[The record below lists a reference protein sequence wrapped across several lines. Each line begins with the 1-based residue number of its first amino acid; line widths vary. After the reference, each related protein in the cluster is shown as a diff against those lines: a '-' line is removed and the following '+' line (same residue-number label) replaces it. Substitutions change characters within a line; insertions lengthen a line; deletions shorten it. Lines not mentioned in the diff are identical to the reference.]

1 MGGKQ
6 MSRYSGT
13 PPLDS
18 FGNWLRARRVP
29 CGQTWENQMR
39 KHEGR
44 CMQALRWRHL
54 HVYGSII
61 RSIPTAMVSGPATAS
76 SLDPHHYSGRRKPL
90 SAVANAGVALR
101 SASGLPEIISLAGR
115 STGQPATCAVSGRP
129 KKIEFGQQESVS
141 CDRLQMTRDQRC
153 R

>member
-1 MGGKQ
+1 

-29 CGQTWENQMR
+29 CGQTWEKQMR

-61 RSIPTAMVSGPATAS
+61 DQYLPQWSQVLRRPLVSTLTTTQVGGSHSALSQTQAWRCALHPDCPRPS
-76 SLDPHHYSGRRKPL
+76 PLQEGRRDSQPHVP
-90 SAVANAGVALR
+90 SAG
-101 SASGLPEIISLAGR
+101 GR
-115 STGQPATCAVSGRP
+115 
-129 KKIEFGQQESVS
+129 K
-141 CDRLQMTRDQRC
+141 RLDLGNRKV
-153 R
+153 